1 MEVASKEE
9 VKKARNGLYG
19 VGVIILAIFLYAG
32 VIMWSSTKLYAQDFA
47 LIDTDGS
54 FHQMSYYSNYEQ
66 IAIMTASAQS
76 SEDAKLRFSST
87 TIGEVGQKT
96 KFFFLNPTGEPRDT
110 EQNDV
115 YDDIPMLM
123 DDAKIVSKALGLT
136 QLNEVVYMDTG
147 TMEVGYRTV
156 LEEGEP
162 IETDWGEPS
171 YVNDIAPI
179 LIDNCVTCHRYGGI
193 GPWAMN
199 NHPIVQA
206 FSPAIA
212 DALLTKWMPPG
223 QLDPVVG
230 EFSND
235 MNLTNE
241 EQQKLSQWI
250 ANGSPG
256 DYNE

>member
-1 MEVASKEE
+1 
-9 VKKARNGLYG
+9 
-19 VGVIILAIFLYAG
+19 
-32 VIMWSSTKLYAQDFA
+32 
-47 LIDTDGS
+47 
-54 FHQMSYYSNYEQ
+54 
-66 IAIMTASAQS
+66 
-76 SEDAKLRFSST
+76 
-87 TIGEVGQKT
+87 
-96 KFFFLNPTGEPRDT
+96 
-110 EQNDV
+110 
-115 YDDIPMLM
+115 MLM

-147 TMEVGYRTV
+147 TMEVGYRTI
-156 LEEGEP
+156 LEEGAP

-193 GPWAMN
+193 GPWAMTE
-199 NHPIVQA
+199 HLIVQA
-206 FSPAIA
+206 FGPAIT

-223 QLDPVVG
+223 QLDPNVG

-241 EQQKLSQWI
+241 EQQQLIQWI

-256 DYNE
+256 DYDE